1 MHLGR
6 IAGLLGLGGAALLF
20 APTAAAADSDDD
32 TKQDDS
38 TEGSP
43 NKGSPDKDA
52 DKDSDESESPKAGSP
67 AELEAERYAYL
78 NAELKHVE
86 ASTERW
92 FAGWTCGFAAL
103 ALGQYSLAASAPN
116 DGLRAFSIVGAI
128 NTTLAFGAMVIAPNT
143 LVSSREKLDTFDAT
157 MPQGMYERR
166 RRAEYYLHATT
177 AEEKYWHGPIPIV
190 LAAITSG
197 IGGAILI
204 ASYHDTLGGIATMAS
219 GVAVTGLQMLTRP
232 SAAQAAWKR
241 YSNRYH
247 PTRNSEVPPDEVDLF
262 LSFAVT
268 PTGGS
273 MTLSF

>member
-6 IAGLLGLGGAALLF
+6 IVGLLGLGGAALLI
-20 APTAAAADSDDD
+20 APNAAAADSDDD

-38 TEGSP
+38 S
-43 NKGSPDKDA
+43 DKA
-52 DKDSDESESPKAGSP
+52 SGDKDSSDSEASPKASTP

-143 LVSSREKLDTFDAT
+143 LVSSREKLDNFDAT

-197 IGGAILI
+197 IGGAILMT
-204 ASYHDTLGGIATMAS
+204 SYKDTAGGIATIAS
-219 GVAVTGLQMLTRP
+219 GIAVTGLQMLTRP

-247 PTRNSEVPPDEVDLF
+247 PTPNSQTPPDQVDLF

-268 PTGGS
+268 PTSAS